1 LGGVAGFAG
10 AASAGF
16 AGFAGAASAGFAG
29 FAGAASAGFAGVVLG
44 FAGFFAGAGFAGV
57 GAGAVVSAGSGCC
70 WALAGTTANTAPIS
84 SGRAICHRR
93 WLRIG
98 PREHPYGM
106 DSKALNF
113 NPIRHFK
120 ERDR

>member
-1 LGGVAGFAG
+1 LGGVAGLVAAGVAGFAG

-16 AGFAGAASAGFAG
+16 AGVASG
-29 FAGAASAGFAGVVLG
+29 GFAGVVLG
-44 FAGFFAGAGFAGV
+44 FAGFFAGVGFA
-57 GAGAVVSAGSGCC
+57 GAGAVAAGAAGSGC
-70 WALAGTTANTAPIS
+70 WALAGTANTAPIS

-106 DSKALNF
+106 DSKPLNF